1 MKYTY
6 LKRTFK
12 GNPIQITTIVEE
24 IDGDIKIH
32 CCWSILT
39 LDDSFTED
47 CDIATVI
54 KDSVE
59 ISPLELQEIAKE
71 FPQKFSP
78 KKLSMPNQS

>member
-24 IDGDIKIH
+24 IDGDIRIH
-32 CCWSILT
+32 CGCSILT
-39 LDDSFTED
+39 LDDLFAED
-47 CDIATVI
+47 CDVATVI

-59 ISPLELQEIAKE
+59 ISALELQEIAKE

-78 KKLSMPNQS
+78 KKLCIPNQS